1 MIYITGDFHGE
12 YEKFRS
18 AEMRKLKKGDTLIIC
33 GDFGFLWDGGRAENQ
48 IIKKIGKKKYK
59 VLFVEGAHENYKA
72 FDEYPD
78 SEVFGGEGKIIYGN
92 LIMLK
97 RGNIYE
103 IEGKKVLAFGGGIG
117 EYIENTELTEG
128 TISRL
133 PTEEDME
140 RTKANIKAQGD
151 EVDLVVTHDCPMLIR
166 GSIIGNS
173 EDMNHL
179 HIFLQV
185 LSERMCFKRWYFG
198 SYHLD
203 RQISSAYRAV
213 YDDVVKVDI

>member
-1 MIYITGDFHGE
+1 
-12 YEKFRS
+12 
-18 AEMRKLKKGDTLIIC
+18 
-33 GDFGFLWDGGRAENQ
+33 
-48 IIKKIGKKKYK
+48 
-59 VLFVEGAHENYKA
+59 
-72 FDEYPD
+72 
-78 SEVFGGEGKIIYGN
+78 
-92 LIMLK
+92 
-97 RGNIYE
+97 
-103 IEGKKVLAFGGGIG
+103 
-117 EYIENTELTEG
+117 EG

-133 PTEEDME
+133 PTEEDM
-140 RTKANIKAQGD
+140 TFAKKNIAAHGE

-173 EDMNHL
+173 EDMNHQ